1 MLMKVLKVLLDSLVF
16 YLKQLLCVKTIR
28 IVSSPHLCSDGLCAA
43 KAQLSGTLVDEKS
56 KTPIIGAV
64 VSLEKASREPQP
76 DPMADLFC
84 KS

>member
-1 MLMKVLKVLLDSLVF
+1 MA
-16 YLKQLLCVKTIR
+16 YAQQ
-28 IVSSPHLCSDGLCAA
+28 

-76 DPMADLFC
+76 DLMADLFL
-84 KS
+84 